1 MKISTAV
8 PYIRVSTQK
17 QGRSGLGLEAQREQL
32 ARFAAAQNITLLTEF
47 LEIETGKG
55 ANALDRRPELKAAI
69 ETARAARAPVLVAKL
84 DRLSRDVH
92 FISGLMAHKVPFIV
106 ADLGPDVDPFILHL
120 YAALAEKER
129 SMVSQRTKAAM
140 AAAKARGTTRDGRP
154 LILGNPEQAA
164 ENRRQ
169 ALLRAQLLADRMNP
183 LALLSANR
191 AAKALN
197 AAAVPTPTGR
207 PWSAQTVIRV
217 RKRLAAH
224 ADSAA

>member
-1 MKISTAV
+1 MKISIAV

-69 ETARAARAPVLVAKL
+69 DAARAARAPVLVAKL

-92 FISGLMAHKVPFIV
+92 FISGLMVHKVPFIV

-154 LILGNPEQAA
+154 LVLGNPEQAA

-169 ALLRAQLLADRMNP
+169 ALLRAQLLAEQMTP